1 MAYGTAYVA
10 QIAMGAN
17 DAQTIRALIEAAA
30 WPGPSLVIAYCTCTA
45 HGMDMSRAMEHMKA
59 AVKSGYWPLYRFH
72 PTAAAEGQP
81 FKLDSRA
88 PSMPVREFA
97 ETEARFAILGRTHP
111 ERYEELMDLMQAD
124 IDERWRYYEQ
134 LAAMERTD
142 TSMPDHVSS
151 DEPPEAEAR
160 KEGES

>member
-10 QIAMGAN
+10 QVALGAS
-17 DAQTIRALIEAAA
+17 DAQTVKALLEADA

-59 AVKSGYWPLYRFH
+59 AVKSGYWPLYRFR

-88 PSMPVREFA
+88 PSIPVREFA
-97 ETEARFAILGRTHP
+97 ESEARFAILGRTHP
-111 ERYEELMDLMQAD
+111 ERYEQLLDLMQAD

-142 TSMPDHVSS
+142 ASAPADVSS
-151 DEPPEAEAR
+151 GEHPDTR
-160 KEGES
+160 STKEGES